1 MAMTLF
7 MSRSVIKN
15 VHHLFIESMTMRG
28 NEPENRN
35 FLPLFFA
42 NKGLD
47 AINLGNILHH
57 KSVKAMVPPYFKD
70 HSVPI
75 EMVSIFSFCP
85 FSGIVFHRVHQ
96 KFEFVFLIY
105 GLWLTIF
112 WTFKQG
118 FYGDTHHL

>member
-1 MAMTLF
+1 
-7 MSRSVIKN
+7 
-15 VHHLFIESMTMRG
+15 MRG

-75 EMVSIFSFCP
+75 ISYYINVAFVLIDLLSFP
-85 FSGIVFHRVHQ
+85 IR
-96 KFEFVFLIY
+96 I
-105 GLWLTIF
+105 
-112 WTFKQG
+112 
-118 FYGDTHHL
+118 